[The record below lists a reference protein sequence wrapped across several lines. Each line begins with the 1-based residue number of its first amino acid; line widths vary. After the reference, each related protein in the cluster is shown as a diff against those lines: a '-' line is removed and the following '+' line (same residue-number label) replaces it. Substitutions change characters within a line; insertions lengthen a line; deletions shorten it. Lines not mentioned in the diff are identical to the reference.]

1 MVKLGIKIMKLRI
14 FLAVLPIVIV
24 ACGGGSSSSTS
35 TSSDAPITPTIASFT
50 SWTATTPNV
59 PVAMTGGFS
68 SSVDLVGNIIQSLSS
83 GSGTFTR
90 DVSNNFTLIS
100 ATASTDNSAIFST
113 ALGDTMQWTFDGA
126 TTTSLNKAQTII
138 GTFTNPT
145 YYAFNYQT
153 YGAWGPNG
161 NATGSSFALSD
172 GSPSPVSSIPT
183 VGGIAFVGASTGY
196 FADVNK
202 LSYVTNATMTVIL
215 SYDLQTLSFTTSNSG
230 ILGAP
235 SGIALSY
242 ANLDL
247 TGTLTYIAGTNYFTG
262 TVTSTNGM
270 SGKINGEFYGPGINE
285 IGGTFA
291 LYGSGVGTMV
301 GGFGGK
307 R

>member
-1 MVKLGIKIMKLRI
+1 MKYL
-14 FLAVLPIVIV
+14 LAAMLPIVLV
-24 ACGGGSSSSTS
+24 ACGGGDSSSST
-35 TSSDAPITPTIASFT
+35 TSSTPSTPTVASFT
-50 SWTATTPNV
+50 SWEATTPNV

-68 SSVDLVGNIIQSLSS
+68 SSVDLVGNITQSVSS
-83 GSGTFTR
+83 GLGTFTR
-90 DVSNNFTLIS
+90 DASNNFTLIS
-100 ATASTDNSAIFST
+100 ATASTDNSAVFSA
-113 ALGDTMQWTFDGA
+113 ALGDTLQWTFDGA
-126 TTTSLNKAQTII
+126 VTTTLNKAQTTI
-138 GTFTNPT
+138 GTFLNPT
-145 YYAFNYQT
+145 YYGFNYQT
-153 YGAWGPNG
+153 YGAWGPYG

-172 GSPSPVSSIPT
+172 GSASPVSAIPI
-183 VGGIAFVGASTGY
+183 VGGIAYVGGSTGY
-196 FADVNK
+196 FVDASK

-247 TGTLTYIAGTNYFTG
+247 TGTLTYVTGTNYFTG

-285 IGGTFA
+285 LGGTFA